1 MTEIRKY
8 QIGIASIGLL
18 FVYLLFTEVVGRWS
32 EAYRSYRDY
41 AVKEES
47 VLNPEDLLR
56 RTMDLRAKKR
66 ILTTQITRTNEG
78 FEQSQIGVVRLLQAR
93 AKEKNMYLRLITPL
107 ETRPVGQM
115 IELGFTLELLG
126 SYHRLGSYLSSL
138 ETGPIPIKIMK
149 VDAVNQQPGSTVLAI
164 SIQGKA
170 FILSKNVLQ

>member
-1 MTEIRKY
+1 
-8 QIGIASIGLL
+8 
-18 FVYLLFTEVVGRWS
+18 
-32 EAYRSYRDY
+32 
-41 AVKEES
+41 
-47 VLNPEDLLR
+47 
-56 RTMDLRAKKR
+56 
-66 ILTTQITRTNEG
+66 
-78 FEQSQIGVVRLLQAR
+78 VRLLQAR

-138 ETGPIPIKIMK
+138 ETGPIPIKIVK
-149 VDAVNQQPGSTVLAI
+149 VEAVNQQPGSTVLAI

>member
-1 MTEIRKY
+1 MTDIRKY
-8 QIGIASIGLL
+8 QIGIAAIGLL
-18 FVYLLFTEVVGRWS
+18 FVYLLFTEVASRWS

-41 AVKEES
+41 SVKEES
-47 VLNPEDLLR
+47 VLNPDDLAR
-56 RTMDLRAKKR
+56 RTMDLRTKKR

-107 ETRPVGQM
+107 ESRPVGQM

-138 ETGPIPIKIMK
+138 ETGPIPIKIVK
-149 VDAVNQQPGSTVLAI
+149 VEAMNQQPGSTVLAI

-170 FILSKNVLQ
+170 FILSKKVLQ

>member
-8 QIGIASIGLL
+8 QIGIAVIGVI
-18 FVYLLFTEVVGRWS
+18 FVYLLFTEVSGRWS
-32 EAYRSYRDY
+32 EAHRSYREFS
-41 AVKEES
+41 AKEES
-47 VLNPEDLLR
+47 VFNPDELEQ

-66 ILTTQITRTNEG
+66 VLTTQITRANEG
-78 FEQSQIGVVRLLQAR
+78 FEQSQIGVVRLIQAR
-93 AKEKNMYLRLITPL
+93 AKEKNVYLCMITPL
-107 ETRPVGQM
+107 GTHTVGQM

-138 ETGPIPIKIMK
+138 ETGPIPIKIVK
-149 VDAVNQQPGSTVLAI
+149 VEAVNQQPGSTVLNI

>member
-1 MTEIRKY
+1 LTEIRKY
-8 QIGIASIGLL
+8 QIGIVSIGLL
-18 FVYLLFTEVVGRWS
+18 FVYLLFTEVAGRWS
-32 EAYRSYRDY
+32 EAYRSYKDY
-41 AVKEES
+41 AAKEES
-47 VLNPEDLLR
+47 VLNPEDLVR
-56 RTMDLRAKKR
+56 RTKDLRAKKR

-107 ETRPVGQM
+107 ETRSVGQM

-138 ETGPIPIKIMK
+138 ETGPIPIKIVK
-149 VDAVNQQPGSTVLAI
+149 VEAVNQQSGSTVLAI